1 MNYFR
6 LLLRLYVLK
15 RNTQKTVNQ
24 IKNLQQKKLRK
35 ILKFA
40 YINSEYYHKTFSN
53 KGININNIKTFPIG
67 EFPTIDKSVLIKNFD
82 SIVTSKELCQEELRN
97 FDCAENKDKKIFK
110 DKYHIVHSSGS
121 TGKPAYFVYDD
132 KAWEYMLL
140 GVIRAALWNMS
151 MPQILKYLF
160 KGPRIMYV
168 AATDGR
174 YGGAMAVGD
183 GIEGVK
189 GNQLFLDINTPL
201 NEWISRTQEFKPDMI
216 VGYPSAIKILG
227 ELVENGQLS
236 VNVFRVISC
245 GEPLNI
251 NLRRYF
257 ERVFKSDVINYYGAS
272 ESLVLGVESDI
283 KEGMYIFDDMNYIES
298 YNGQMYVT
306 SLYNYAQPLIRY
318 KINDRLKLKTYGKFK
333 YPFTTAQSIQG
344 RDEDILWFEDDRG
357 KKEFLHPLAIE
368 GFCIEDLIDYQF
380 IQLSKKS
387 FEMLAEV
394 SKEGKRNFIKT
405 EMLNMMKKIL
415 SEKNLDYV
423 QFNVRFVKEIV
434 PDKLTGKKKLILKG
448 DV

>member
-53 KGININNIKTFPIG
+53 KGINLNNIKTFPIG

-380 IQLSKKS
+380 VQLSKKS

>member
-1 MNYFR
+1 MNYLK
-6 LLLRLYVLK
+6 LLLKLYGLK
-15 RNTQKTVNQ
+15 RNTHKTVNQ
-24 IKNLQQKKLRK
+24 IQALQQKKLRK
-35 ILKFA
+35 ILKYA
-40 YINSEYYHKTFSN
+40 YINSEYYNKTFSN
-53 KGININNIKTFPIG
+53 QGINLNNIDKFPIG
-67 EFPTIDKSVLIKNFD
+67 EFPTVDKTVLIKNFD
-82 SIVTSKELCQEELRN
+82 SIVTVKELRQEELRS
-97 FDCAENKDKKIFK
+97 FDCEENKNKKLFK
-110 DKYHIVHSSGS
+110 GKYHIVHSSGS
-121 TGKPAYFVYDD
+121 TGKPAYFLYDD

-201 NEWISRTQEFKPDMI
+201 NKWISRTEEFKPDMI

-227 ELVENGQLS
+227 ELVETEKLN

-245 GEPLNI
+245 GEPLSI

-272 ESLVLGVESDI
+272 ESLILGVESDI
-283 KEGMYIFDDMNYIES
+283 KEGMCLFDDMNYIENH
-298 YNGQMYVT
+298 NGQMYIT

-318 KINDRLKLKTYGKFK
+318 KINDRLILKSDKGVK
-333 YPFTTAQSIQG
+333 YPFTAAESIQG
-344 RDEDILWFEDDRG
+344 RDEDILWFEDDKGGR
-357 KKEFLHPLAIE
+357 EFLHPLAIE
-368 GFCIEDLIDYQF
+368 GFCIEGLLDYQF
-380 IQLSKKS
+380 SQLSKNS
-387 FEMLAEV
+387 FEMLAEA
-394 SKEGKRNFIKT
+394 SNDNKKDFIKS

-415 SEKNLDYV
+415 YEKNLDYV
-423 QFNVRFVKEIV
+423 QFSIKFVNSIM
-434 PDKLTGKKKLILKG
+434 PDKQTGKKKLIIKG
-448 DV
+448 DF